1 MISSIWSNRGTALRL
16 AKNDIKNK
24 FAGSY
29 LGIIWAF
36 IQPIVTVLV
45 YWLIF
50 EVGFKSGDDTG
61 YPFILYLVSGIV
73 PWFFF
78 SDALSGGT
86 NSLIEYSYLVKKVV
100 FNIDIL
106 PLVKIISAFFVHIFF
121 ILIAIIIHICYGQF
135 PSIYLLQIPY
145 YIICNIV
152 LLLGLIHLTS
162 AITAFFKDMFQFVNI
177 FVLQLGVWMTP
188 IMWNAADRL
197 KDHPTLLKL
206 FKLNPVYYIVDG
218 FRDSLLFKRWV
229 WEGKGLWTLYFWVVT
244 LLILFLGMRVFKKL
258 KIHFADVL

>member
-135 PSIYLLQIPY
+135 PSVYMLQVPY

-152 LLLGLIHLTS
+152 LLLGLIHFTS

-177 FVLQLGVWMTP
+177 FVLQLGVWLTP
-188 IMWNAADRL
+188 IMWNAAERL

-218 FRDSLLFKRWV
+218 FRDSLLYKRWV

-244 LLILFLGMRVFKKL
+244 LLILFIGMKVFKKL